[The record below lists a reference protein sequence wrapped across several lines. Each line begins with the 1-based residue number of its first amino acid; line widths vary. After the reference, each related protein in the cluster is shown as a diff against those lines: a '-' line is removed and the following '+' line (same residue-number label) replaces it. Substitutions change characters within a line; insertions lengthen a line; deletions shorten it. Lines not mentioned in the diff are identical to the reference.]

1 MSSILRGALR
11 AGPVAAV
18 LGAGMGAAMIAAP
31 GNARAQGFEEE
42 ATQLR
47 RIVVSAGRTPVAA
60 EAVGR
65 AHTVITGEE
74 LETTQQRYVAD
85 ALRKVPGLAVS
96 RTGGNGGMTQIR
108 IRGSEANHVLVLI
121 DGVEVAATSSGEF
134 DFGGLQVADIER
146 IEVLRGPQS
155 AIYGSN
161 ASSGVI
167 AITTK
172 GGIRNGLEITGR
184 TETGT
189 DRTVA
194 GHVGVRGGGERF
206 DIAVSGAWRQN
217 EGFNISQ
224 FGSEKDGDRNAT
236 LNGRFNWDITDAL
249 SLDLSARYVDRKS
262 DTDDQDSAWPPTP
275 TEGLVIDTPGHNAT
289 EEFYTGVGLSWS
301 LFEDRLV
308 QKARAEYTGLERRGL
323 NSGSLN
329 GNDDRRLH
337 LSYQATVS
345 ATTPDVLDAEHSL
358 TGAIEWEREHY
369 KNAFPA
375 FDPSQIPGK
384 QRDLTSYVAEYR
396 GEFLDALFFSA
407 GLRYDRNDRFKD
419 TLTYSASAAY
429 LLRETGTRFHAS
441 IGTGVTNPTFS
452 EQFGFIPA
460 TFTGNPNLQPEKNFA
475 WDIGIEQRFWDGRA
489 VADVTYFNER
499 LEDEIWTPWVP
510 GVGSSPANMAGT
522 SKRQGIEV
530 SLGVELLADLYAKGT
545 YTYLDATEPTGL
557 QEVRRP
563 KHSASL
569 SLTYAFHDG
578 RGNLFLDTIFN
589 GRMKDS
595 EFISATPQTRVTL
608 SEHVLVNAGADYK
621 VSDNFTVYG
630 RVENLLDQRYQEVYS
645 YNSQGLTAYA
655 GIKASF

>member
-1 MSSILRGALR
+1 MRFILGGALR
-11 AGPVAAV
+11 AGPLAAV

-31 GNARAQGFEEE
+31 GETRAQDFEEE
-42 ATQLR
+42 ATQLD

-65 AHTVITGEE
+65 AHTVITAEE
-74 LETTQQRYVAD
+74 LETTQTRYVAD
-85 ALRKVPGLAVS
+85 ALRKVPGIAVS

-172 GGIRNGLEITGR
+172 GGIRNDLKITGR
-184 TETGT
+184 AETGT
-189 DRTVA
+189 DKTVA
-194 GHVGVRGGGERF
+194 GHVGVRGGGERY

-275 TEGLVIDTPGHNAT
+275 TEGLVIDTPGYNAT
-289 EEFYTGVGLSWS
+289 KEFYTGVGLSWS
-301 LFEDRLV
+301 LFDDRLV
-308 QKARAEYTGLERRGL
+308 QKARAKYSGLERRGF
-323 NSGSLN
+323 NTGSLN

-337 LSYQATVS
+337 LSYQATVT
-345 ATTPDVLDAEHSL
+345 AATPDFLDAEHSL
-358 TGAIEWEREHY
+358 TGAVEWEREHY

-375 FDPSQIPGK
+375 FDPSQVPGK

-396 GEFLDALFFSA
+396 GAFLDTVFLGA
-407 GLRYDRNDRFKD
+407 GLRYDRNDQFKD

-441 IGTGVTNPTFS
+441 IGTGVTNPTFF

-460 TFTGNPNLQPEKNFA
+460 SFTGNPNLRPEKNFA

-499 LEDEIWTPWVP
+499 LEDEIWTPWAP

-530 SLGVELLADLYAKGT
+530 SLGVELLADLSVKGT
-545 YTYLDATEPTGL
+545 YTYLDATEPSGL
-557 QEVRRP
+557 EEVRRP

-569 SLTYAFHDG
+569 SLVRGFDEG
-578 RGNLFLDTIFN
+578 RGTVFLDAIFN

-608 SEHVLVNAGADYK
+608 AEYFLVNVGADYK
-621 VSDNFTVYG
+621 VSENFTVYG

-645 YNSQGLTAYA
+645 YRAQGLTAYA